1 MDWKD
6 LASTAVYTGT
16 TTENESIWKHVDGVD
31 VEFIGAFL
39 TAHLSLEKYI
49 SDYLRLRYP
58 SLSWDDAKLTL
69 SQKIA
74 LIQHEPAKAPYNEIY
89 VRVKDFNSIRNKI
102 SHELNYRI
110 TDKEKSKFVDFYM
123 KITKGSQSKLD
134 IDVDNMAD
142 LLNFFVM
149 ITQSY
154 FASAISHYHYDK
166 IGRRQQE

>member
-16 TTENESIWKHVDGVD
+16 TNENDSIWERVDGVD
-31 VEFIGAFL
+31 VKFIGAFL

-58 SLSWDDAKLTL
+58 ALSWDDAKLTF

-74 LIQHEPAKAPYNEIY
+74 LIQHEPAKPPYNEIY
-89 VRVKDFNSIRNKI
+89 IRIKDFNSIRNKI
-102 SHELNYRI
+102 SHKLNYQI
-110 TDKEKSKFVDFYM
+110 TDKEKGKFVDFHM
-123 KITKGSQSKLD
+123 KISKGSQSKSY
-134 IDVDNMAD
+134 IDVDNIAD

-149 ITQSY
+149 VTKSY
-154 FASAISHYHYDK
+154 FASAISHYHYNT
-166 IGRRQQE
+166 IGHKQQG